1 VIERYDAAI
10 REQLLKDDQHIVGKT
25 FDTAGNNPRVIQANT
40 RHMALMLMDRSVKDR
55 ASRMAAFAEALID
68 ASIANVIKEPVA
80 CTRGCSHCCTTYVS
94 TTLPEVFRLAQAVR
108 GKKERH
114 ARVIVAAARSKAM
127 PQLEREVNRVICPIL
142 DNHACTEYLHRPV
155 VCRAVLSTSL
165 QTCERIFL
173 HGQSEPF
180 ASPKSLGALRSYI
193 VIMMRAALQLA
204 GLPYRN
210 YEMTHALE
218 VALAREDSEER
229 WLAGEPI
236 FEGVAVD
243 RLDLQDSPLTKFVD
257 GLAGAVRPTI

>member
-1 VIERYDAAI
+1 MIERYDAAI
-10 REQLLKDDQHIVGKT
+10 RERLLKDDQHIVGKAI
-25 FDTAGNNPRVIQANT
+25 DIAGNNARVIQANT
-40 RHMALMLMDRSVKDR
+40 RHMALMLMDPNIKDR
-55 ASRMAAFAEALID
+55 ASRMAAFAEALVD
-68 ASIANVIKEPVA
+68 ASLAHLVKEPVA
-80 CTRGCSHCCTTYVS
+80 CARGCSHCCTTYVS

-114 ARVIVAAARSKAM
+114 ARAIVAAARSKSM

-173 HGQSEPF
+173 QGLPEPF
-180 ASPKSLGALRSYI
+180 ASPPSLAGLRTYAI
-193 VIMMRAALQLA
+193 IMMRAALQLA

-218 VALAREDSEER
+218 IALAREDSEER

-236 FEGVAVD
+236 FEGVAID
-243 RLDLQDSPLTKFVD
+243 RLDLVGWPLTKIVD
-257 GLAGAVRPTI
+257 GLASAVRPTL